1 MKRLFFFFALAALLV
16 GCNNEENIGTI
27 NTGTSDMSLPQTEIF
42 VQGQL
47 LIAGETPRANAPQTR
62 ANYPW
67 PNVNEA
73 EGWETARFSI
83 RADNNIVDFYDK
95 SSTLYFGRAPGKV
108 GNNKGKV
115 YSLFPYGHYNDRDYD
130 YYQKDK
136 KTGQNIGLFRYVYDP
151 RGLKTQPAIM
161 EAPSVVDILG
171 DEKTDLE
178 TAIANNQNV
187 AKNTANLQKVNDLL
201 ALNNE
206 DPDYLDKHVLWYV
219 VKEVGMKNGWHVNG
233 VISDDVVPSYTID
246 QVPDNLEVD
255 IHQQEHQDWNEIKT
269 SIHIR
274 TDVESVT
281 INIPLRQE
289 DIIERDDFAIRV
301 FDFDYSEYHITH
313 KVTHNE
319 NGITIEITDIPAALI
334 QTLKDN
340 FGDGLT
346 IEIHSY
352 CTTADIWEQLKGS
365 HVVRTGKPCTVNGQI
380 HSALR
385 PDPDDPT
392 KEELVPIY
400 TNK

>member
-1 MKRLFFFFALAALLV
+1 
-16 GCNNEENIGTI
+16 
-27 NTGTSDMSLPQTEIF
+27 
-42 VQGQL
+42 
-47 LIAGETPRANAPQTR
+47 
-62 ANYPW
+62 
-67 PNVNEA
+67 
-73 EGWETARFSI
+73 
-83 RADNNIVDFYDK
+83 
-95 SSTLYFGRAPGKV
+95 
-108 GNNKGKV
+108 
-115 YSLFPYGHYNDRDYD
+115 
-130 YYQKDK
+130 
-136 KTGQNIGLFRYVYDP
+136 
-151 RGLKTQPAIM
+151 M
-161 EAPSVVDILG
+161 EAPLVVDILG

-187 AKNTANLQKVNDLL
+187 AKNTTNLQKVNDLL
-201 ALNNE
+201 DLGS
-206 DPDYLDKHVLWYV
+206 DYLESHVLWYV

-319 NGITIEITDIPAALI
+319 NGITIEITDIPAELI

-365 HVVRTGKPCTVNGQI
+365 RVVKTGKPCTVNGQI